1 MTKRMDP
8 KWWALGALVI
18 GILAVGLDATIINI
32 ALPTLASQL
41 HASTGQL
48 QWIADAYNLVF
59 AAMLLP
65 AGLLGDRY
73 GRKRM
78 LMIALVLF
86 GLASAACA
94 FAPTAEWL
102 IAARALL
109 GIGGAFLIPLS
120 MAVLPILFT
129 EEERPKAMSAWLVA
143 NAVSFPIGP
152 IFGGWLLSHFWWG
165 AAFLINVPVVLL
177 ALLAVGGL
185 LPETRNPE
193 QPSLDWPGIVM
204 SSLGLAGVIDGL
216 IEAGDKGWGDPLT
229 LGPLVVG
236 STGLAAFVA
245 WQRHLTARPGGQ
257 SLVDLSLFRSA
268 SFTWGTLL
276 STISQFAMF
285 GVLFTLPQ
293 FFQAV
298 GGADSMGA
306 GLRILPII
314 GGLVVGAKVA
324 ERLGTRV
331 GAKATV
337 ALGYTVLAAG
347 LFVGAT
353 TGLGSG
359 EAFTLSWIAVIGVG
373 LGFAMP
379 STMNAALS
387 ALSPERSGVGSGLN
401 QALRQVG
408 GAVGVAVLGTVMGSV
423 YRDHLDLTGLPA
435 PAAEIV
441 RKSVFGGV
449 AIAQRLHAAPL
460 LASVRGAFV
469 HGMDA
474 MLGVCGGLMVVGIAL
489 AIAFLPGRASTATA
503 QGKRGLAEHAV
514 IG

>member
-1 MTKRMDP
+1 
-8 KWWALGALVI
+8 
-18 GILAVGLDATIINI
+18 
-32 ALPTLASQL
+32 
-41 HASTGQL
+41 
-48 QWIADAYNLVF
+48 
-59 AAMLLP
+59 
-65 AGLLGDRY
+65 
-73 GRKRM
+73 
-78 LMIALVLF
+78 
-86 GLASAACA
+86 
-94 FAPTAEWL
+94 
-102 IAARALL
+102 
-109 GIGGAFLIPLS
+109 
-120 MAVLPILFT
+120 
-129 EEERPKAMSAWLVA
+129 
-143 NAVSFPIGP
+143 
-152 IFGGWLLSHFWWG
+152 
-165 AAFLINVPVVLL
+165 
-177 ALLAVGGL
+177 
-185 LPETRNPE
+185 
-193 QPSLDWPGIVM
+193 
-204 SSLGLAGVIDGL
+204 
-216 IEAGDKGWGDPLT
+216 
-229 LGPLVVG
+229 
-236 STGLAAFVA
+236 
-245 WQRHLTARPGGQ
+245 
-257 SLVDLSLFRSA
+257 
-268 SFTWGTLL
+268 
-276 STISQFAMF
+276 
-285 GVLFTLPQ
+285 
-293 FFQAV
+293 
-298 GGADSMGA
+298 MGA